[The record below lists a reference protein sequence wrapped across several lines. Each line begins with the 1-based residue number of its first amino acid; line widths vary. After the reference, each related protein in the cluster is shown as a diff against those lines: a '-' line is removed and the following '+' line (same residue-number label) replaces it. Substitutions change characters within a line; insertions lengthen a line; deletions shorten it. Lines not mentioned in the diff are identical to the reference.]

1 MPWHL
6 CKMKCA
12 LIKFNIIHYEMKY
25 WCWPPPPHP
34 LTAPHPPPSTRAGTH
49 TPRDLISRSNKSFKL
64 ACFSKLT
71 LTRMREMSGYWP
83 RVRGHVIPSSP
94 SITDRM
100 FLQGM
105 SLSRS
110 CLCPFARYV
119 WRLWMAFLSRPSSDE
134 NQEYMRCG
142 HEFLS
147 RVQGHNVTVHQGL
160 SYSWSNASASGPRSY
175 WHLRQRRGTCQHRG
189 GFSSVSFHESQ
200 WHGHR
205 RVFKVMRGPWPC

>member
-12 LIKFNIIHYEMKY
+12 LIKFHFIHYEIKY
-25 WCWPPPPHP
+25 WCWPPP
-34 LTAPHPPPSTRAGTH
+34 PHPPPSTRAGTH

-110 CLCPFARYV
+110 CLCPFARCVAPVDGVFVASILGWKSGIYEMRS
-119 WRLWMAFLSRPSSDE
+119 WILIKGSGTQRHSSSRAIMLLE
-134 NQEYMRCG
+134 
-142 HEFLS
+142 
-147 RVQGHNVTVHQGL
+147 
-160 SYSWSNASASGPRSY
+160 
-175 WHLRQRRGTCQHRG
+175 
-189 GFSSVSFHESQ
+189 
-200 WHGHR
+200 
-205 RVFKVMRGPWPC
+205 